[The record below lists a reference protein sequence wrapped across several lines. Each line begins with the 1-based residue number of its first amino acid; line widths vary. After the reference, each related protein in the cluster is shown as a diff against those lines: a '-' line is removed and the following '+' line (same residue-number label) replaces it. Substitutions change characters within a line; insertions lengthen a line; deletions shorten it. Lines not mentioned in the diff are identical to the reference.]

1 MCLRGSQ
8 FDTQCYL
15 VALGSCEPSSHA
27 QGELESGESG
37 ESGACGL
44 FGGLGMPRDRTECD
58 KAQRQVLC
66 GREAAGLLLN
76 LSVAL

>member
-1 MCLRGSQ
+1 MRRGNWS
-8 FDTQCYL
+8 
-15 VALGSCEPSSHA
+15 
-27 QGELESGESG
+27 LESLESLEESE